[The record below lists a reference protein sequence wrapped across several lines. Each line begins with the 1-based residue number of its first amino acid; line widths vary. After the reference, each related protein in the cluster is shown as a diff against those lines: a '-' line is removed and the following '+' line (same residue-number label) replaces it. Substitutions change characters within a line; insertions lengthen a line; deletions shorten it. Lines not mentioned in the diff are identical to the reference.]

1 MVRVKSV
8 SEGIA
13 NRKETKMNG
22 SMRSWLCAVCMGL
35 AAAILNVGCEG
46 DGGSSKSAAGTDT
59 AGSTVS
65 PPASLPAFSGAL
77 TGSNP
82 LRVRNPNDFSVAV
95 GVRSGNRGDNFT
107 VAANGV
113 QTIYLPNGKF
123 DIYFIYSSKPEA
135 LYQGDS
141 FTLADDGIEIQIVQ
155 IINGNYD
162 IHQVN

>member
-59 AGSTVS
+59 AGSTV
-65 PPASLPAFSGAL
+65 
-77 TGSNP
+77 
-82 LRVRNPNDFSVAV
+82 RE
-95 GVRSGNRGDNFT
+95 GNRT
-107 VAANGV
+107 LRLPMVA
-113 QTIYLPNGKF
+113 
-123 DIYFIYSSKPEA
+123 SSPRLKVPW
-135 LYQGDS
+135 
-141 FTLADDGIEIQIVQ
+141 
-155 IINGNYD
+155 
-162 IHQVN
+162 